1 MTQANPNAI
10 YERFDPSKNY
20 DRIRWRA
27 DKVLQ
32 SADMNELEDALH
44 HRIRGVA
51 DILMKEGSIVSGC
64 AVVVNHNTGATTC
77 EAGKLYVSGAV
88 RSVPA
93 AQLAIN
99 TVGVVFVGVYLTR
112 EIITEQE
119 DPELL
124 NPAVGTDGYKEAG
137 SVRERATLAWG
148 VGGSG
153 QAGEFFP
160 VWTIEDGWVRPKE
173 APPNIDAVTRAL
185 ERYDVNSTGGT
196 YIVRGMELRQA
207 ADLPTGEQVYN
218 LAEGAAQIGGRAM
231 ELPSGRRIV
240 FNAQPDLEWIDSEPH
255 LSTTENA
262 QRITYDRWP
271 MVGVPQVRIIRR
283 RTVDVVHGGFVG
295 AADPL
300 PDNAVQ
306 VIEKIQQ
313 GATVYA
319 VNADYKLTAGQV
331 DWGAAG
337 AEPAPGSTYK
347 ATYLYIAVVEPTG
360 VDSRGFTVQ
369 GAVTGT
375 TVLVS
380 YNFALRRIDRLTLD
394 RDGTF
399 AWVRGVPAPWAP
411 IAPQVP
417 FNVLAIASVYQ
428 SWDDQ
433 RRVTMD
439 GVRTITMD
447 RMAQLEEDNRTMRQ
461 DLAEVRLAVDI
472 SGRYSGIKKG
482 LFADP
487 MLDDSMRDAGQPQ
500 TGLIVGGALR
510 LPIEITVH
518 QIGTNITTRQSPAYT
533 YGTSISQTART
544 GSMKVNPY
552 NAFDPLPR
560 TVTLTPAVDR
570 WTDVYDTLKAPTLIA
585 SWYSGTGDKK
595 VLTQKATQLEY
606 LRQIDVRFDLDFGP
620 GEALQSITF
629 DGLAVQ
635 ADPLPGGTLVA
646 NAAGLLSGTFEVP
659 AGIPAGTKTVA
670 FRGTGGSSGSALFVG
685 QGERLDREVS
695 QIIYYVQA
703 RVDPLMETVTPDAP
717 EHNVGVELWFAAK
730 GSKGAVVQLREAE
743 NSLPTQ
749 RVIAEARLLP
759 AAIKTDG
766 TPTAATWSPVVKQAG
781 REYAYV
787 VLSDDD
793 TTALH
798 VAKLGGWDEN
808 AKRWVTS
815 QPYQVGVMGSSSNNA
830 AWTFHQDMDLTF
842 RSLVAIY
849 TETERVI
856 DLGTVNV
863 VDATDLCVQAYAHQP
878 SAAASCVFDIA
889 ATGIAHTVQAAAGQ
903 VVELPSRYTGPVN
916 VKARLRG
923 DAKFAAVLEPGIQ
936 LLAGSLA
943 NDGDY
948 ITPMLGAG
956 GVVTVR
962 ATVEALLPAGSSLTV
977 QAKAD
982 APGAQWTDV
991 PYLSSSAMTAG
1002 VMELTYELQGF
1013 AAERLRVRVAEHG
1026 SFNARPWV
1034 TNLRAVVL

>member
-1 MTQANPNAI
+1 MTQANPLAI
-10 YERFDPSKNY
+10 YERFDPAKNY

-32 SADMNELEDALH
+32 SAELNDLEDAIH

-51 DILMKEGSIVSGC
+51 DILMKEGSIVSGST
-64 AVVVNHNTGATTC
+64 VVVNHATGATTC
-77 EAGKLYVSGAV
+77 EAGTLYVSGAV

-93 AQLAIN
+93 AQLIVN
-99 TVGVVFVGVYLTR
+99 TVGVVFVGVYITR
-112 EIITEQE
+112 EIVTELQ
-119 DPELL
+119 DPDLL
-124 NPAVGTDGYKEAG
+124 NPAVGTDGYKEPGAA
-137 SVRERATLAWG
+137 RERASLTWG

-153 QAGEFFP
+153 QPGDFFP

-185 ERYDVNSTGGT
+185 ERYDVDSAGGT

-218 LAEGAAQIGGRAM
+218 LAEGAAHIGGRAM

-240 FNAQPDLEWIDSEPH
+240 FNAQPDLQWVDSEPH
-255 LSTTENA
+255 LSTTDNA

-271 MVGVPQVRIIRR
+271 MVGVPQVRAIKR

-300 PDNAVQ
+300 PDNSVQ
-306 VIEKIQQ
+306 VLETIQQ

-331 DWGAAG
+331 DWSPAG

-375 TVLVS
+375 TVLLS
-380 YNFALRRIDRLTLD
+380 YHYALRRVDRLTLD
-394 RDGTF
+394 REGTF

-417 FNVLAIASVYQ
+417 TNVLAIASVYQ

-439 GVRTITMD
+439 GVRAMPMD
-447 RMAQLEEDNRTMRQ
+447 EIAELKDANAKMRQ
-461 DLAEVRLAVDI
+461 DLAEIRLAVDI

-487 MLDDSMRDAGQPQ
+487 MLGDEMRDAGQPQ
-500 TGLIVGGALR
+500 TGLIVAGALR
-510 LPIEITVH
+510 LPIAITVS

-533 YGTSISQTART
+533 HRAALSQTART
-544 GSMKVNPY
+544 GSMLVNPY
-552 NAFDPLPR
+552 SAFDPLPR

-585 SWYSGTGDKK
+585 SWYNGNGEKRVTKQQS
-595 VLTQKATQLEY
+595 TQLEY
-606 LRQIDVRFDLDFGP
+606 LRQIAVRFDLDFGP

-646 NAAGLLSGTFEVP
+646 NAAGVLSGTFDVP
-659 AGIPAGTKTVA
+659 AGIPAGTKTVE
-670 FRGTGGSSGSALFVG
+670 FRGTGGSAGSALFTG
-685 QGERLDREVS
+685 QGERLDRELS
-695 QIIYYVQA
+695 QIIYFVQVP
-703 RVDPLMETVTPDAP
+703 VDPLMQTLMLDQP
-717 EHNVGVELWFAAK
+717 EHSTGVELWFTAK
-730 GSKGAVVQLREAE
+730 GTTGAVVQLREAE
-743 NSLPTQ
+743 NSIPTR
-749 RVIAEARLLP
+749 RVMAEARLLP

-766 TPTAATWSPVVKQAG
+766 TPTAATWSPVALQAG
-781 REYAYV
+781 REYAIV

-793 TTALH
+793 TTALAL
-798 VAKLGGWDEN
+798 AKLSGWDME
-808 AKRWVTS
+808 ALRWVTS
-815 QPYQVGVMGSSSNNA
+815 QPYQVGVFGSSSNAA
-830 AWTFHQDMDLTF
+830 AWTFHQDMDMTF
-842 RSLVAIY
+842 RLLAANY

-903 VVELPSRYTGPVN
+903 LVELPARYTGPVQ

-936 LLAGSLA
+936 LLAGSLQ

-956 GVVTVR
+956 GNVTVR
-962 ATVEALLPAGSSLTV
+962 VTLEAFLPAGSSLTI

-982 APGAQWTDV
+982 APGTQWVDV

-1002 VMELTYELQGF
+1002 VMELTYELQDF
-1013 AAERLRVRVAEHG
+1013 AAERLRLRVAEHG
-1026 SFNARPWV
+1026 GFNARPWA

>member
-1 MTQANPNAI
+1 MSANPLAI
-10 YERFDPSKNY
+10 YDRFNPEKNY
-20 DRIRWRA
+20 DRIKFRA

-32 SADMNELEDALH
+32 SAELNDLEGALH
-44 HRIRGVA
+44 HRIRSVA

-64 AVVVNHNTGATTC
+64 AVVVSHATGATTC
-77 EAGKLYVSGAV
+77 EAGTLYVSGAV
-88 RSVPA
+88 RTVPA
-93 AQLAIN
+93 AQLVIN
-99 TVGVVFVGVYLTR
+99 TIGVVFVGVYLTR
-112 EIITEQE
+112 DTITELE

-124 NPAVGTDGYKEAG
+124 NPAVGTDGYHEPGAA
-137 SVRERATLAWG
+137 RERVTLTWG
-148 VGGSG
+148 VDGSG
-153 QAGEFFP
+153 QAGDFFP

-185 ERYDVNSTGGT
+185 ERYDVDSAGGT

-218 LAEGAAQIGGRAM
+218 LAEGAAHIAGRAY

-240 FNAQPDLEWIDSEPH
+240 FNAQPDLQWVDSEPH
-255 LSTTENA
+255 LSTTDNA

-271 MVGVPQVRIIRR
+271 MVGVPQVRAIKR

-300 PDNAVQ
+300 PDNSVQ
-306 VIEKIQQ
+306 VLEKIQQ
-313 GATVYA
+313 GATIYA

-331 DWGAAG
+331 DWSATG

-347 ATYLYIAVVEPTG
+347 ATYLYIAVVEPTA
-360 VDSRGFTVQ
+360 VDSRGFTVT

-375 TVLVS
+375 SVLLS
-380 YNFALRRIDRLTLD
+380 YHYALRRIDRLTLD
-394 RDGTF
+394 REGVF

-417 FNVLAIASVYQ
+417 TNVLAIASVYQ

-439 GVRTITMD
+439 GVRTMP
-447 RMAQLEEDNRTMRQ
+447 MEELAELKDANARMRQ
-461 DLAEVRLAVDI
+461 DLAEIRLAVDI

-487 MLDDSMRDAGQPQ
+487 MLGDEMRDAGQPQ
-500 TGLIVGGALR
+500 TGLIVAGALR
-510 LPIEITVH
+510 LPINITVH
-518 QIGTNITTRQSPAYT
+518 QIGNAITTRQSPAYT
-533 YGTSISQTART
+533 QRAALSQTART
-544 GSMKVNPY
+544 GSMLVNPY
-552 NAFDPLPR
+552 SAFEPLPR
-560 TVTLTPAVDR
+560 AVTLTPAVDR

-585 SWYSGTGDKK
+585 SWYNGTGEQK
-595 VLTQKATQLEY
+595 VIKQQVTQIEY
-606 LRQIDVRFDLDFGP
+606 LRQIHVRFDLAFGP

-635 ADPLPGGTLVA
+635 ATPLPGGALVA
-646 NAAGLLSGTFEVP
+646 SPAGVLSGTFEVP
-659 AGIPAGTKTVA
+659 AGIPAGTKAVE
-670 FRGTGGSSGSALFVG
+670 FRGTGGSAGSALFTG

-695 QIIYYVQA
+695 QVIYYMQVW
-703 RVDPLMETVTPDAP
+703 VDPVMQTLMLDQPVHCT
-717 EHNVGVELWFAAK
+717 GVELWFTAK
-730 GSKGAVVQLREAE
+730 GTTGAVVQLREAE
-743 NSLPTQ
+743 NSTPTR
-749 RVIAEARLLP
+749 RVMAEARLLP

-766 TPTAATWSPVVKQAG
+766 TPTAATWSPVALQAN
-781 REYAYV
+781 REYAIV

-793 TTALH
+793 TTALAL
-798 VAKLGGWDEN
+798 AKLSDWDMTSL
-808 AKRWVTS
+808 RWVTS
-815 QPYQVGVMGSSSNNA
+815 QPYQVGVFGSSSNAA
-830 AWTFHQDMDLTF
+830 AWTFHQDMDMTF
-842 RSLVAIY
+842 RLLAANY
-849 TETERVI
+849 TEAERVI

-878 SAAASCVFDIA
+878 SAAASCVFDLA

-923 DAKFAAVLEPGIQ
+923 DAQFAAVLEPGIQ
-936 LLAGSLA
+936 LLAGSLQ
-943 NDGDY
+943 NDGNY

-956 GVVTVR
+956 GNVTVR
-962 ATVEALLPAGSSLTV
+962 VTLEAYVPAGSSLTV

-982 APGAQWTDV
+982 TAGAQWVDV

-1002 VMELTYELQGF
+1002 VMELTYELQHF
-1013 AAERLRVRVAEHG
+1013 AAERLRLRVAEHG
-1026 SFNARPWV
+1026 GFNARPWA